1 MAVWQ
6 KGSKESLLAADES
19 CDSLRVN
26 SIRPNYCGRDPSPQ
40 YSLLRTVMSVLWRCS
55 CEIDR
60 IDTVLGANRE
70 VINRSN
76 LKSNCEGAP
85 RSWGPTD
92 LLTEKTKHTIKTG
105 VWPVIGP
112 QNQACH
118 PSWAPTSDIPTF
130 QVQGTLRGHITFPL
144 LPGKERVAKLM
155 LCLAWQGHTT
165 CIQLQLLESEGC
177 HGLRM
182 PDSS

>member
-105 VWPVIGP
+105 VWPVHRSHRIKRVIHHGP
-112 QNQACH
+112 
-118 PSWAPTSDIPTF
+118 PLRTSPHF
-130 QVQGTLRGHITFPL
+130 RSRGHCAGTSLFL
-144 LPGKERVAKLM
+144 FF
-155 LCLAWQGHTT
+155 LARSG
-165 CIQLQLLESEGC
+165 
-177 HGLRM
+177 
-182 PDSS
+182 

>member
-92 LLTEKTKHTIKTG
+92 LLTEKNKTYHKNRR
-105 VWPVIGP
+105 V
-112 QNQACH
+112 ACH
-118 PSWAPTSDIPTF
+118 RSTESSVSSIMGPHF
-130 QVQGTLRGHITFPL
+130 GHPHISG
-144 LPGKERVAKLM
+144 PGDTARAHHFSSSS
-155 LCLAWQGHTT
+155 WQGAGSKAYA
-165 CIQLQLLESEGC
+165 LLSLAGAY
-177 HGLRM
+177 HLY
-182 PDSS
+182 PAPAS